1 MISPV
6 CSKDLSEI
14 EVISS
19 HDGAQSLEILICYI
33 SRIAARDFE
42 PDVGRILNCLAI
54 SE

>member
-14 EVISS
+14 EVIIFY
-19 HDGAQSLEILICYI
+19 DVAQSLEILICYM